1 MSTGPNISAH
11 DGVSRR
17 LEFVAI
23 DKKLAT
29 ELVVANHYLH
39 RECPISWS
47 WGIEVDGETLG
58 VLTIGKPMWSV
69 RICSSNGLSTLRS
82 RGSDCRVDRNIQIP
96 SFLANRQSLS
106 TCRS

>member
-1 MSTGPNISAH
+1 MSTSPNISAH

-17 LEFVAI
+17 PEFVAI

-47 WGIEVDGETLG
+47 WGIEIQEQILG

-69 RICSSNGLSTLRS
+69 ACGLVGETKEDLERPNA
-82 RGSDCRVDRNIQIP
+82 R
-96 SFLANRQSLS
+96 
-106 TCRS
+106 